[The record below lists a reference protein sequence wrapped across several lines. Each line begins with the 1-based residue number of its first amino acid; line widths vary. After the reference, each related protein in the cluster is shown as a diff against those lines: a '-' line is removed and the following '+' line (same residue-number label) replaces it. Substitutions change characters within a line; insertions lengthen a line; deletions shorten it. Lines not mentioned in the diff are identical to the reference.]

1 MEEMMHFIMEEQKFY
16 TILPSYE
23 VISETIDRNG
33 NTMEVN
39 GEVIT
44 NLSRYKFLDKILK
57 KLVDKN
63 LMHLKV
69 HFRFDPELYQ
79 IKLRVEPKY
88 KQHFQFDGILYCDPD
103 FKILNH
109 NITIAYSKSFEM
121 VQKMFDTKIKHSILD
136 QIERDIE
143 YLKNYKKN

>member
-1 MEEMMHFIMEEQKFY
+1 M
-16 TILPSYE
+16 
-23 VISETIDRNG
+23 
-33 NTMEVN
+33 
-39 GEVIT
+39 
-44 NLSRYKFLDKILK
+44 
-57 KLVDKN
+57 
-63 LMHLKV
+63 
-69 HFRFDPELYQ
+69 FDPELYQ

-109 NITIAYSKSFEM
+109 NITIVYSKSFEL